1 MKTLSLLAF
10 TTAAAAFVAGAR
22 LEVVTSVLF
31 AAGLAAILIQDYGPR
46 AKPLPMPQR
55 ARRKL
60 QPQFRPP
67 ALLSEP
73 NRLAA

>member
-10 TTAAAAFVAGAR
+10 ITAAAAFVAGAR

-46 AKPLPMPQR
+46 TPRLPLPRR
-55 ARRKL
+55 AQRKL

-67 ALLSEP
+67 ALLTEP